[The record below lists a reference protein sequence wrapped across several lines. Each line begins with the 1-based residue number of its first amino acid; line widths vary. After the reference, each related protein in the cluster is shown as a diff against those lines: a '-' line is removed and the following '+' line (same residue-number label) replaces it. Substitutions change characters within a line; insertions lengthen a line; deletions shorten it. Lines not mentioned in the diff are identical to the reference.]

1 MPDSRSY
8 QSMFGGVNPYTLG
21 TSVVPG
27 ATLDLSKFSFN
38 RDPKAWANM
47 FMPADAT
54 TPKGQTPPTVPSF
67 PGGDAVGKPSQTVL
81 DQIYAWKSVQP
92 ELSAQRAQEY
102 QMQAELTRKQMSDVF
117 PYMAAASSQATAR
130 NLAASKQFLAFKEGS
145 PSNIQN
151 IMASKQNQMA
161 SAADSEYRRAMGIAA
176 QQQAAQGGLR
186 FAGQTFQVG

>member
-1 MPDSRSY
+1 MADFRSIWDPTASLVGKSTY
-8 QSMFGGVNPYTLG
+8 
-21 TSVVPG
+21 
-27 ATLDLSKFSFN
+27 DLSSRYGGKL
-38 RDPKAWANM
+38 DPSAWAKPFLNLGSAAPLVAPVATDSAAVPTGSLTKNLQEQYD
-47 FMPADAT
+47 FYKKVRPDLQADRA
-54 TPKGQTPPTVPSF
+54 SE
-67 PGGDAVGKPSQTVL
+67 
-81 DQIYAWKSVQP
+81 YA
-92 ELSAQRAQEY
+92 L
-102 QMQAELTRKQMSDVF
+102 QAELTRKQLSDVF

>member
-1 MPDSRSY
+1 MADFRSIWDPTASLVSPSTVKLSDKY
-8 QSMFGGVNPYTLG
+8 S
-21 TSVVPG
+21 
-27 ATLDLSKFSFN
+27 SKF
-38 RDPKAWANM
+38 DPNALAASLVAAST
-47 FMPADAT
+47 P

-92 ELSAQRAQEY
+92 ELLAQRAQEY
-102 QMQAELTRKQMSDVF
+102 QMQAELTRKQMSDLF
-117 PYMAAASSQATAR
+117 PYMSAASSQATAR

>member
-1 MPDSRSY
+1 MAKSY
-8 QSMFGGVNPYTLG
+8 SPAETWNPT
-21 TSVVPG
+21 TSLVSPS
-27 ATLDLSKFSFN
+27 TLDLSKKYSSGFN
-38 RDPKAWANM
+38 PDQWAK
-47 FMPADAT
+47 FF
-54 TPKGQTPPTVPSF
+54 VPS
-67 PGGDAVGKPSQTVL
+67 GDEAPLVPALTSSAVPFGNISQTVKDQL
-81 DQIYAWKSVQP
+81 DFYKGIQPGLASLRALEYAQ
-92 ELSAQRAQEY
+92 
-102 QMQAELTRKQMSDVF
+102 QAELTRKQMSDVF

>member
-1 MPDSRSY
+1 MADSRSY

-54 TPKGQTPPTVPSF
+54 SPKGETPPVAPSF
-67 PGGDAVGKPSQTVL
+67 LGGDAVGKPSQTVL

-102 QMQAELTRKQMSDVF
+102 QMQAELTRKQMSDLY
-117 PYMAAASSQATAR
+117 PYMSAAAAEATDR
-130 NLAASKQFLAFKEGS
+130 NRRANERYLAFKEQT
-145 PSNIQN
+145 PTAQAARN
-151 IMASKQNQMA
+151 AVAQNQIA

>member
-1 MPDSRSY
+1 MSDFSSIFDPTASLVGKSTYDLSSKY
-8 QSMFGGVNPYTLG
+8 GGKLDPSAWAKPFLNLG
-21 TSVVPG
+21 SAAPLVASG
-27 ATLDLSKFSFN
+27 ATDS
-38 RDPKAWANM
+38 AAV
-47 FMPADAT
+47 
-54 TPKGQTPPTVPSF
+54 PTGSLT
-67 PGGDAVGKPSQTVL
+67 KN
-81 DQIYAWKSVQP
+81 
-92 ELSAQRAQEY
+92 AQEQY
-102 QMQAELTRKQMSDVF
+102 DFYKKIRPDLQADRASEYALQAELTRKQMSDVF